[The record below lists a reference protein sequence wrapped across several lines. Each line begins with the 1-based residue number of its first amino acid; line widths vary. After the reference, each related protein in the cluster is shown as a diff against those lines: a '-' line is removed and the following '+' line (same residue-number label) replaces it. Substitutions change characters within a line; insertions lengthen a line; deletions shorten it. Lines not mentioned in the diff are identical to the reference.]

1 MARVNKTTNSY
12 PRLFVGTCPPEPA
25 CSHFWLREHI
35 HVLDEYKR
43 PALPCFSLLIRSKYD
58 AKILYAGSL
67 RLESP
72 CEFGRSVCQIQFFI
86 AHMIQRDLFFIKRA
100 CIAQVSRRKALQ
112 SRQLFIQ
119 PLTDC
124 IDGALSSETFS
135 GIQRSDTIPRV

>member
-1 MARVNKTTNSY
+1 MRKSFSKAKKDPDSTTKLCHQESSHYFLYHPNLNPVIRPFTFVAQKTYRLDVARVNKTTNSY

-72 CEFGRSVCQIQFFI
+72 ANLAE
-86 AHMIQRDLFFIKRA
+86 
-100 CIAQVSRRKALQ
+100 VSAK
-112 SRQLFIQ
+112 FN
-119 PLTDC
+119 
-124 IDGALSSETFS
+124 SSS
-135 GIQRSDTIPRV
+135 HI